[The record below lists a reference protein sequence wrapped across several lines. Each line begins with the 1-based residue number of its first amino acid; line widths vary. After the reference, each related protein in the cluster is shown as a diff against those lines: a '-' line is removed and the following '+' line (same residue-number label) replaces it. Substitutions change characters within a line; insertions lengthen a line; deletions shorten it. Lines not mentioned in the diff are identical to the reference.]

1 MLMSDY
7 IVTATASNASI
18 RAFAIDATELVE
30 KARTLHNTSPV
41 MTAALGRL
49 LSAGAMMGSMMK
61 GDDDVLTLQISGDG
75 PAKGLTVTANRH
87 GQVKGYAVN
96 PYVDLPINDKGKLD
110 VGGAVGNGTL
120 TVIRDLGLKEPYNGI
135 CNLISGEIAED
146 LAYYFNVSEQTPS
159 AVGLGVRVAKDGSVE
174 DAGGFIVQLMPNAE
188 ESVVAALEN
197 QIAQIDSITEMMEKG
212 MTPEDI
218 LETIL
223 GPMGLEWTGKEP
235 AAFVCD
241 CSKDRV
247 SRALAAINVKE
258 LDDIIQDG
266 EPIEVR
272 CHFCGSTYQF
282 SIDEL
287 KAIREQ
293 ASGARLKQIQIQDEF
308 RQ

>member
-1 MLMSDY
+1 
-7 IVTATASNASI
+7 
-18 RAFAIDATELVE
+18 
-30 KARTLHNTSPV
+30 
-41 MTAALGRL
+41 
-49 LSAGAMMGSMMK
+49 
-61 GDDDVLTLQISGDG
+61 
-75 PAKGLTVTANRH
+75 
-87 GQVKGYAVN
+87 
-96 PYVDLPINDKGKLD
+96 
-110 VGGAVGNGTL
+110 VGNGTL

-218 LETIL
+218 LE
-223 GPMGLEWTGKEP
+223 WTGKEP